1 MKKRLKGLISVFFF
15 LLCIFAWKSGQEVRA
30 AENVITDFSRIFY
43 IPAGAVLKGG
53 SLQKLQEIYDGMSC
67 VAYTEDGE
75 ELYLDAVWD
84 YSGIDIQTVGAYKI
98 TGTVR
103 LPEGYISNVGLP
115 EWTAWISVQNPGQ
128 PEIQVYS
135 RMISAGIYYF
145 PWITEQNPDM
155 MEIWLQREGE
165 DWVNVSEEGYGFA
178 DTDGM
183 YLSCQSMLAG
193 NIYTLTVIYN
203 EGKTRNLKYRYQSD
217 GSLEI
222 LSYQPGTIGGTVS
235 KDTVIRSCED
245 IDEKSLQRCMVY
257 AVRAGQSLAEVRT
270 ELEETFYIL
279 GSTCE
284 EYEDTAAHPAVVMP
298 SVWDFSQV
306 DVNTPGV
313 YKVTGTF
320 TAPEGCTMDPEL
332 TVPGAAAYITVQRP
346 DQPEVQTCC
355 VIGVDTLFFPMILD
369 RFTDEQLDNLQVYLQ
384 ENKEDKEI
392 GNSNFCFDRKGL
404 YLKKSVL
411 KAGREYGIY
420 VTYPGGSTGI
430 YTFVYGGELISN
442 EHWYKRNYADRDGK
456 ELPDIANETERVTDT
471 SAILVGNRLLDLMK
485 NGVKMIPFEG
495 DGVLVRIPVEV
506 VKDWNIK
513 AEDQIETDISWV
525 GSDISVKISKNGE
538 AVTDIPGATVE
549 IPYANRDSQTML
561 TDEDGNSYT
570 GSVNDAQNA
579 AVIPIDKTGDY
590 TVEEQPQNQT
600 ESEGDTAEDDDL
612 EEDSPENAEDLGEE
626 KLSEQVEELL
636 SEDVKNQKANSD
648 ENLNSQHKKT
658 ASIVI
663 IIVILLILLWN
674 IPMRRGK
681 KLRKGERGEGEQSK

>member
-1 MKKRLKGLISVFFF
+1 
-15 LLCIFAWKSGQEVRA
+15 
-30 AENVITDFSRIFY
+30 
-43 IPAGAVLKGG
+43 
-53 SLQKLQEIYDGMSC
+53 
-67 VAYTEDGE
+67 
-75 ELYLDAVWD
+75 
-84 YSGIDIQTVGAYKI
+84 
-98 TGTVR
+98 
-103 LPEGYISNVGLP
+103 
-115 EWTAWISVQNPGQ
+115 
-128 PEIQVYS
+128 
-135 RMISAGIYYF
+135 
-145 PWITEQNPDM
+145 
-155 MEIWLQREGE
+155 
-165 DWVNVSEEGYGFA
+165 
-178 DTDGM
+178 
-183 YLSCQSMLAG
+183 
-193 NIYTLTVIYN
+193 
-203 EGKTRNLKYRYQSD
+203 
-217 GSLEI
+217 
-222 LSYQPGTIGGTVS
+222 
-235 KDTVIRSCED
+235 
-245 IDEKSLQRCMVY
+245 MVY

-284 EYEDTAAHPAVVMP
+284 EYEDTAAHPAVIMP

-306 DVNTPGV
+306 DVNAPGV

-320 TAPEGCTMDPEL
+320 AAPEGCTVDQEL
-332 TVPGAAAYITVQRP
+332 TVPGASAYITVQRP
-346 DQPEVQTCC
+346 DQPEVQTCY
-355 VIGVDTLFFPMILD
+355 VVGVDTLFFPMILD

-384 ENKEDKEI
+384 ENKGDKEI
-392 GNSNFCFDRKGL
+392 SKSNFYFDRKGL

-411 KAGREYGIY
+411 KAGWEYGIY
-420 VTYPGGSTGI
+420 VTYPGGSTGV

-456 ELPDIANETERVTDT
+456 ELPDIDDEAERVTDT

-485 NGVKMIPFEG
+485 NGVKLIPFEG
-495 DGVLVRIPVEV
+495 DGVLVRVPVEV
-506 VKDWNIK
+506 VKGWNIK

-525 GSDISVKISKNGE
+525 GSDVSVKISKNGE

-561 TDEDGNSYT
+561 TDEEGNSYT

-600 ESEGDTAEDDDL
+600 ENGGNIEEEDPEG
-612 EEDSPENAEDLGEE
+612 DSPENAEDSGEE

-636 SEDVKNQKANSD
+636 SENVKNQKANSD

-658 ASIVI
+658 ALIVI

-681 KLRKGERGEGEQSK
+681 KLRKGERGEREQSK

>member
-1 MKKRLKGLISVFFF
+1 
-15 LLCIFAWKSGQEVRA
+15 
-30 AENVITDFSRIFY
+30 
-43 IPAGAVLKGG
+43 
-53 SLQKLQEIYDGMSC
+53 
-67 VAYTEDGE
+67 
-75 ELYLDAVWD
+75 
-84 YSGIDIQTVGAYKI
+84 
-98 TGTVR
+98 
-103 LPEGYISNVGLP
+103 
-115 EWTAWISVQNPGQ
+115 
-128 PEIQVYS
+128 
-135 RMISAGIYYF
+135 
-145 PWITEQNPDM
+145 
-155 MEIWLQREGE
+155 
-165 DWVNVSEEGYGFA
+165 
-178 DTDGM
+178 
-183 YLSCQSMLAG
+183 
-193 NIYTLTVIYN
+193 
-203 EGKTRNLKYRYQSD
+203 
-217 GSLEI
+217 
-222 LSYQPGTIGGTVS
+222 
-235 KDTVIRSCED
+235 
-245 IDEKSLQRCMVY
+245 
-257 AVRAGQSLAEVRT
+257 
-270 ELEETFYIL
+270 
-279 GSTCE
+279 
-284 EYEDTAAHPAVVMP
+284 
-298 SVWDFSQV
+298 
-306 DVNTPGV
+306 
-313 YKVTGTF
+313 
-320 TAPEGCTMDPEL
+320 MDQEL

-355 VIGVDTLFFPMILD
+355 VVGVDVLFFPMILD
-369 RFTDEQLDNLQVYLQ
+369 CFTDEQLDNLQVYLL
-384 ENKEDKEI
+384 ENNEDKEI
-392 GNSNFCFDRKGL
+392 GKSNFYFDRKGL

-420 VTYPGGSTGI
+420 VTYPGGSTGV

-456 ELPDIANETERVTDT
+456 ELPDIDDETERVTDT

-485 NGVKMIPFEG
+485 NGVKLIPFEG
-495 DGVLVRIPVEV
+495 DGVLVRVPVEV

-525 GSDISVKISKNGE
+525 GSDVSVKISKNGE

-561 TDEDGNSYT
+561 TDEEGNSYT

-600 ESEGDTAEDDDL
+600 ENGGNTEEDDPEGDSL
-612 EEDSPENAEDLGEE
+612 ENAADSGEE

-674 IPMRRGK
+674 IPMRRSK

>member
-1 MKKRLKGLISVFFF
+1 
-15 LLCIFAWKSGQEVRA
+15 
-30 AENVITDFSRIFY
+30 
-43 IPAGAVLKGG
+43 
-53 SLQKLQEIYDGMSC
+53 
-67 VAYTEDGE
+67 
-75 ELYLDAVWD
+75 
-84 YSGIDIQTVGAYKI
+84 
-98 TGTVR
+98 
-103 LPEGYISNVGLP
+103 
-115 EWTAWISVQNPGQ
+115 
-128 PEIQVYS
+128 
-135 RMISAGIYYF
+135 
-145 PWITEQNPDM
+145 
-155 MEIWLQREGE
+155 
-165 DWVNVSEEGYGFA
+165 
-178 DTDGM
+178 
-183 YLSCQSMLAG
+183 
-193 NIYTLTVIYN
+193 
-203 EGKTRNLKYRYQSD
+203 
-217 GSLEI
+217 
-222 LSYQPGTIGGTVS
+222 
-235 KDTVIRSCED
+235 
-245 IDEKSLQRCMVY
+245 
-257 AVRAGQSLAEVRT
+257 
-270 ELEETFYIL
+270 
-279 GSTCE
+279 
-284 EYEDTAAHPAVVMP
+284 
-298 SVWDFSQV
+298 
-306 DVNTPGV
+306 
-313 YKVTGTF
+313 
-320 TAPEGCTMDPEL
+320 MDQEL

-355 VIGVDTLFFPMILD
+355 VVGVDVLFFPMILD
-369 RFTDEQLDNLQVYLQ
+369 CFTDEQLDNLQVYLL
-384 ENKEDKEI
+384 ENNEDKEI
-392 GNSNFCFDRKGL
+392 GKSNSYFDRKGL

-420 VTYPGGSTGI
+420 VTYPGGSTGV

-456 ELPDIANETERVTDT
+456 ELPDIDDETERVTDT

-485 NGVKMIPFEG
+485 NGVKLIPFEG
-495 DGVLVRIPVEV
+495 DGVLVRVPVEV

-525 GSDISVKISKNGE
+525 GSDVSVKISKNGE

-561 TDEDGNSYT
+561 TDEEGNSYT

-600 ESEGDTAEDDDL
+600 ENGGNTEEDDPEGDSL
-612 EEDSPENAEDLGEE
+612 ENAADSGEE

-674 IPMRRGK
+674 IPMRRSK

>member
-15 LLCIFAWKSGQEVRA
+15 LLCIFAWKSVQEVRA
-30 AENVITDFSRIFY
+30 AENVIRDFSRIFY

-67 VAYTEDGE
+67 IAYTEDGE
-75 ELYLDAVWD
+75 ELYLDAIWD

-103 LPEGYISNVGLP
+103 LPEGYTSNVGLP

-155 MEIWLQREGE
+155 MEIWLQKEGE

-183 YLSCQSMLAG
+183 YLSCQSMIAE
-193 NIYTLTVIYN
+193 NIYTLTVVYN

-235 KDTVIRSCED
+235 KDTVIRSCEE

-270 ELEETFYIL
+270 ELEDTFYIF

-284 EYEDTAAHPAVVMP
+284 EYEDTAAHPAFIMH

-306 DVNTPGV
+306 DVNAPGV

-320 TAPEGCTMDPEL
+320 AAPEGCTVDQEL
-332 TVPGAAAYITVQRP
+332 TVLGAAAYITVQRP

-355 VIGVDTLFFPMILD
+355 VVGVDVLFFPMILD
-369 RFTDEQLDNLQVYLQ
+369 CFTDEQLDNLQVYLL
-384 ENKEDKEI
+384 ENNEDKEI
-392 GNSNFCFDRKGL
+392 GKNNFYFDRKGL

-420 VTYPGGSTGI
+420 VTYPGGSTGV

-456 ELPDIANETERVTDT
+456 ELPDIDDETERVTDT

-485 NGVKMIPFEG
+485 NGVKLIPFEG
-495 DGVLVRIPVEV
+495 DGVLVRVPVEV

-525 GSDISVKISKNGE
+525 GSDVSVKISKNGE

-561 TDEDGNSYT
+561 TDEEGNSYT

-600 ESEGDTAEDDDL
+600 ENGGNTEEDDPEGDSL
-612 EEDSPENAEDLGEE
+612 ENAADSGEE